1 VYWSLL
7 VFHTKAE
14 KPTGTGTGI
23 LMHKKSFLP
32 TKLCAVCKRPFVWR
46 KKWAKQWDQVKYC
59 SERCR
64 RQPKK
69 TAEL

>member
-14 KPTGTGTGI
+14 KPTGTGI

-32 TKLCAVCKRPFVWR
+32 TKLCAICKRPFMWR

>member
-1 VYWSLL
+1 
-7 VFHTKAE
+7 
-14 KPTGTGTGI
+14 
-23 LMHKKSFLP
+23 MHQKLFLP
-32 TKLCAVCKRPFVWR
+32 TKICIVCKRPFVWR
-46 KKWAKQWDQVKYC
+46 KKWAKQWNQVKYC